1 MKEKLMCIDSA
12 PSYDTGETC
21 PLTFGKVYTVT
32 SVRFNGGHPHNQMV
46 ALDECAIGR
55 YFNVTRF
62 RLLCDDELR
71 FEVE

>member
-1 MKEKLMCIDSA
+1 MHRQRPVLRHGRDLS
-12 PSYDTGETC
+12 PH
-21 PLTFGKVYTVT
+21 FGKVYTVT